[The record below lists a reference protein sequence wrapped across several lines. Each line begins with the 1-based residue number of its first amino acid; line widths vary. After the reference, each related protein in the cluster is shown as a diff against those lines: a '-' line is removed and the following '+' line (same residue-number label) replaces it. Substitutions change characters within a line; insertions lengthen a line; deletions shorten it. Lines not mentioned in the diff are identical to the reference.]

1 LRLSDFDAVPRDS
14 DGPIFAE
21 FWQAQVFALALKLHE
36 RGVFTWVEWSTAL
49 ANEIKDRGGEYY
61 ECWLAALEALM
72 ERKGLMTQREREMRI
87 DEWDRAAR
95 ATPHGQPIV
104 LSRAV

>member
-1 LRLSDFDAVPRDS
+1 LSLSDFDTIRREG
-14 DGPIFAE
+14 DGPVFAE
-21 FWQAQVFALALKLHE
+21 LWQAQVFALALQLHE
-36 RGVFTWVEWSTAL
+36 RGVFTWAEWSTAL

-72 ERKGLMTQREREMRI
+72 ERKGLMTQRERETRI
-87 DEWDRAAR
+87 DEWDRAAQ

-104 LSRAV
+104 LSRAG

>member
-1 LRLSDFDAVPRDS
+1 M
-14 DGPIFAE
+14 
-21 FWQAQVFALALKLHE
+21 
-36 RGVFTWVEWSTAL
+36 EWSTAL
-49 ANEIKDRGGEYY
+49 ASEIKARGGEHY

-104 LSRAV
+104 LSRAG